1 MYNHSVPDDEIA
13 RSFQIG
19 SRQIRDESKPFVIA
33 EIGHNHQGKLDTAL
47 SLIRSAAQAGVDAVK
62 FQKRS
67 NRDLYTSKAFDAP
80 YNSENAFGKTYGE
93 HREALEFGP
102 KEYEACIKEAKEQNV
117 IFFST
122 AFDFTSVDFLLNF
135 DIPAFKVASG
145 DLLNHPLLKYI
156 ASTNK
161 PMIVSTGG
169 ANLNQVI
176 SAVSVLEEAG
186 ASFSLLQCT
195 AGYPPKYEELNL
207 KVIQKY
213 RELFPSRIIG
223 YSGHDNG
230 IAMPLAAYI
239 LGARIIEKHFTL
251 DRTMKGTDHSF
262 SLEPQGMRKLVRDFE
277 RAHLALGDGAKVKYE
292 SEISP
297 IKKMGKMIIAKFDIE
312 PGTKISS
319 ELLEY
324 RSPAEGLSP
333 DQESLILGRICLE
346 RINQGD
352 AITLS
357 SLG

>member
-1 MYNHSVPDDEIA
+1 MPNSA
-13 RSFQIG
+13 TFRSFSIG
-19 SRQIRDESKPFVIA
+19 SRQITDESKPFIIA
-33 EIGHNHQGKLDTAL
+33 EIGHNHQGNLDTAL
-47 SLIRSAAQAGVDAVK
+47 SLIRSASQAGVDAVK

-67 NRDLYTSKAFDAP
+67 NRDLYTLEAFNAP

-122 AFDFTSVDFLLNF
+122 AFDFASVDFLLNF
-135 DIPAFKVASG
+135 DIPVFKVASG

-169 ANLNQVI
+169 ANLGQVI
-176 SAVSVLEEAG
+176 SAVSVLEESG
-186 ASFSLLQCT
+186 ADFALLQCT

-213 RELFPSRIIG
+213 RELFPTRIIG

-262 SLEPQGMRKLVRDFE
+262 SLEPQGMRKLIRDIE
-277 RAHLALGDGAKVKYE
+277 RAHIALGDGVKVKYA
-292 SEISP
+292 SETAP
-297 IKKMGKMIIAKFDIE
+297 IKKMGKMIVAKVNIE
-312 PGTKISS
+312 PGTKLLP
-319 ELLEY
+319 EHLEY

-333 DQESLILGRICLE
+333 DQTNLILGRVCIE
-346 RINQGD
+346 HINKGD
-352 AITLS
+352 AISISALS
-357 SLG
+357 